1 MFKEVGASGQISLG
15 KKYAGRMFDMSLA
28 TDGRITLVP
37 VQVVPLVQEAQASY
51 AVASAPHGGDAAA
64 ANQAWAQSHTQDIA
78 AYNAWAVEREP
89 YAQRVRRWR
98 EEQVENPTLLDD
110 DGAA

>member
-28 TDGRITLVP
+28 ADGRITLVP
-37 VQVVPLVQEAQASY
+37 VQVVPMVQETQASY
-51 AVASAPHGGDAAA
+51 AVASAPRVADAAV
-64 ANQAWAQSHTQDIA
+64 ANQAWAQAHAQDIA
-78 AYNAWAVEREP
+78 AYNAWAAEREP

-98 EEQVENPTLLDD
+98 EEQAENPTDL